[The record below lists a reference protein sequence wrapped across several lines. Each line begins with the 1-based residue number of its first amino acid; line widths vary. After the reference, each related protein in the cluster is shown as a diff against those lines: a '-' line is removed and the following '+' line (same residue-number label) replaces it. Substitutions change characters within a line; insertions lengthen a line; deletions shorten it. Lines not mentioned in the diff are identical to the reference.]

1 MDGGKK
7 PSSPLSPPN
16 LMVAANAGLTMRT
29 VAPTTAAYSVK
40 KRKGRIGQSLFRMIT
55 SRDFFCSERSS
66 LLLTSLSRFSSS
78 SKKKSFS
85 LFLCFL
91 LRLSYSIGPPP
102 FLALSCKFSLS
113 SRAAKNQSSMHSTT
127 FDTKLFTFATCLCA
141 RFFCFREGI
150 NLATPASE
158 GRLNFFFSPLF
169 PNDIDVTKLTRQ
181 KIGLENF

>member
-1 MDGGKK
+1 VIFFALRGALFFSQVSRVSPPHPKK
-7 PSSPLSPPN
+7 IFLPFFVLPPSS
-16 LMVAANAGLTMRT
+16 
-29 VAPTTAAYSVK
+29 
-40 KRKGRIGQSLFRMIT
+40 
-55 SRDFFCSERSS
+55 
-66 LLLTSLSRFSSS
+66 
-78 SKKKSFS
+78 
-85 LFLCFL
+85 FLN
-91 LRLSYSIGPPP
+91 SIGPPP

-113 SRAAKNQSSMHSTT
+113 TRAAKNQSSMHSTT

-181 KIGLENF
+181 KIGSKIGAQKEQKMALLFYLLHVLDEGRLGRLVDFVDLDSLRGKGLLDSEHFY